1 MTLSLRTEKSITGK
15 YYSCITSIRELYGSF
30 VRTGWN
36 LSTRN
41 VIGWNR
47 FTNNMIVFWRPVES
61 IYE

>member
-1 MTLSLRTEKSITGK
+1 MTLSLKTEKSITGK
-15 YYSCITSIRELYGSF
+15 YYSCMTSIRELYGSF

-47 FTNNMIVFWRPVES
+47 FTNNMIVL
-61 IYE
+61 